1 VKSRSEGNLQSALG
15 PVQFLTIGLGTMIG
29 IAWAVVLGDWLNMAA
44 PMGAIIGFVI
54 GGLGMML
61 IAACYAELATALPR
75 AGADVIYVLEVFGPR
90 AAFIVGWFL
99 VLMAITVTSFEAIA
113 LAWFFETLFPAMTKA
128 PHVALGSINV
138 NVFSA
143 SVQIFGMILLIA
155 ANYRGAQASSRIQD
169 VATFTKAAGAFLFL
183 AAAFSFGD
191 TANIAPVLTPANG
204 KSFIWGTLWIAAT
217 APIWFSGFQIIPQA
231 IEERREGMSL
241 RTIGVITVSSIMVG
255 VIFYS
260 LIVIAASM
268 TMPWQTLAKAPMP
281 AFAAIDAAFSMN
293 ILSKAVI
300 AAVILGIIATWNA
313 CFLWAI
319 RLLLGMA
326 RNGLIPESFM
336 RINRFGAPGF
346 STLFAGA
353 IGIAGLALGREGL
366 IAIINMAA
374 MSLALSFAACCYA
387 TFRLRKTRPDLERP
401 FRTPGGRAVIGLATI
416 VAVVMALAAVLEPL
430 SRSRTVPIEWILLT
444 AWGGAGFLV
453 WHFSRRKGSAAAKSE
468 VAEVR

>member
-1 VKSRSEGNLQSALG
+1 MKAKSQGSLQSSLG

-29 IAWAVVLGDWLNMAA
+29 IAWAVVLGDWLDMAA

-54 GGLGMML
+54 GGVGMML
-61 IAACYAELATALPR
+61 IAACYAELSTAMPR

-113 LAWFFETLFPAMTKA
+113 LAWFFEALFPAMADA
-128 PHVALGSINV
+128 PHVALGDIRV
-138 NVFSA
+138 NMVSA
-143 SVQIFGMILLIA
+143 AIQIFGMLLLIT
-155 ANYRGAQASSRIQD
+155 ANYRGAHASSRIQD
-169 VATFTKAAGAFLFL
+169 ITTFTKAAGAVLFL
-183 AAAFSFGD
+183 AAAFIGGD
-191 TANIAPVLTPANG
+191 TANITPALTPSNG

-231 IEERREGMSL
+231 IEERREGTSL
-241 RTIGVITVSSIMVG
+241 KTVATITVASIAVG
-255 VIFYS
+255 VVFYS

-268 TMPWQTLAKAPMP
+268 TMPWPALVRMPQP
-281 AFAAIDAAFSMN
+281 AFAAIDAAFGIS
-293 ILSKAVI
+293 LLAKAVM
-300 AAVILGIIATWNA
+300 AAVIFGIIATWNA

-326 RNGLIPESFM
+326 RNGLIPEAFM

-346 STLFAGA
+346 SALFAGA
-353 IGIAGLALGREGL
+353 IGIAALALGRDGL
-366 IAIINMAA
+366 IAIVNMAA

-401 FRTPGGRAVIGLATI
+401 FRTPGGRGVIGLATA
-416 VAVVMALAAVLEPL
+416 VAVVMAVAAVLEPL
-430 SRSRTVPIEWILLT
+430 SRNWTIPIEWILL
-444 AWGGAGFLV
+444 ALWGGAGILV
-453 WHFSRRKGSAAAKSE
+453 WHLSQRKKASAAAE
-468 VAEVR
+468 A